1 MSPGAAS
8 PIGTL
13 PPAPHY
19 LVLGPRGSGIWNRNS
34 NPGITHM
41 SLLRA
46 LSHLILYKVLA
57 GDHTHS
63 RDFSLFQFE
72 PWFCPII
79 VNSYVTLK

>member
-19 LVLGPRGSGIWNRNS
+19 PVLGPTGNGIWNPKS
-34 NPGITHM
+34 SPGIIHM
-41 SLLRA
+41 SLSHA
-46 LSHLILYKVLA
+46 LSHLILNKILA

-63 RDFSLFQFE
+63 RDFGVFQFE
-72 PWFCPII
+72 PWFCHLIAMSP
-79 VNSYVTLK
+79 